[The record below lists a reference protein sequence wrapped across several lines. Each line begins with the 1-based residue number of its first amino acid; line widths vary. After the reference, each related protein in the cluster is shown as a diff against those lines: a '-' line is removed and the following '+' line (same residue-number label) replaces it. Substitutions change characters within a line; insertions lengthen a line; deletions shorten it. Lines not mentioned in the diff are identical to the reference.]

1 MSKEIMQTNKKTIT
15 VLTLGCGKVIVNQI
29 ASKRLNFN
37 NK

>member
-1 MSKEIMQTNKKTIT
+1 MSREIMQIKKKTIA

-37 NK
+37 NI